1 MDNIQ
6 QDIVSWFKTLKGWQQ
21 ELAYRLLTKP
31 ALLEEDVNDIIEMLK
46 GGTPFNNKEFPN
58 VGVSILGNLTCIASI
73 DSVKDIEQL
82 CPRNP
87 LVFAENG
94 ITVIYGNNGTGK
106 SGYTRI
112 LKKVCGKPHTR
123 DLVGNIYKTENN
135 VGQCTLSYKLND
147 TLYQSVWN
155 INDPA
160 IENLRCVDIFD
171 TDTGLS
177 YINEANSVSYI
188 PPVIRFFSAFSNYHD
203 VIKGKL
209 IAEKEAL
216 NSLLPT
222 PPKELGDSMFIKE
235 IYYAW

>member
-46 GGTPFNNKEFPN
+46 RGTPFNNKEFPN

-112 LKKVCGKPHTR
+112 LKKVCV
-123 DLVGNIYKTENN
+123 LSIQTEPTF
-135 VGQCTLSYKLND
+135 G
-147 TLYQSVWN
+147 
-155 INDPA
+155 
-160 IENLRCVDIFD
+160 IF
-171 TDTGLS
+171 
-177 YINEANSVSYI
+177 
-188 PPVIRFFSAFSNYHD
+188 
-203 VIKGKL
+203 
-209 IAEKEAL
+209 
-216 NSLLPT
+216 
-222 PPKELGDSMFIKE
+222 
-235 IYYAW
+235 